1 MNAILSIKPQ
11 YANAILKK
19 EKTVE
24 FRKKVFKNEVD
35 RVYIYSSSPVKR
47 IVGYFTIDKNFWYG

>member
-35 RVYIYSSSPVKR
+35 RV
-47 IVGYFTIDKNFWYG
+47 